1 MNWHFER
8 RRGGLVNGLMC
19 AAALLTAGSLPATVA
34 TAATP
39 VSPPR
44 QEQFERLWLGAAWYP
59 EQWPE
64 ERWAK
69 DLQLMHDAGINVVRI
84 GEFAWSRMEPAEGDY
99 DLQWLGRA
107 VRLAGKYNIR
117 VVVGTPTDTPPA
129 WMSEKYPDILRVTS
143 DGTRIGHGG
152 RRQFSISSPRYRAF
166 CRDIVSRMV
175 TALGHEPNVI
185 GWQIG
190 NEYTEESYDPAAR
203 AAWHAWLKDKYK
215 TLDRLNEV
223 WTTAYWSQTYT
234 GWDQVPFNDR
244 PGNPG
249 LMLDLKRFITRQWI
263 DFQKNQLDVIRA
275 GADPR
280 QFVTTNLGGLGW
292 ADRFD
297 RYAINRDLDLAS
309 WDDYVGEGHL
319 KPYRNGA
326 THDLV
331 RGWKRENFWVM
342 ETQPGFVNWAPVNNA
357 LYPGETRAMAWQA
370 IGHGSDAVLYWQWR
384 DALNGQET
392 MHGSIVGPGGEPLPI
407 YPEIAQIG
415 RDFEKASAAVAG
427 TEPVSPVAIL
437 QDYDSRWAI
446 DFQPHHKDYD
456 QIEVLLD
463 YYRPLKDALGAV
475 DIVEASGPLNR
486 YKLVVAPDL
495 NIISDAM
502 AKHLADYVKQGG
514 HLILGPRSGLKDQFN
529 RLNTERQPGPLA
541 SLLGARV
548 EQFYALDEP
557 VQVGTGSATIWAE
570 WLQPQ
575 ADGVQVLLSYGKA
588 NGWLDGHPAVV
599 ERHVGKGSITYVG
612 ALIDDSLLKPLV
624 DRALRNAGVRQAF
637 AVPDDVELMT
647 REGAGRR
654 IVILINHGRSS
665 RQVGL
670 PGPMD
675 DVLDGGI
682 VSSVNLPSEDVAV
695 LEQREGK

>member
-1 MNWHFER
+1 MNWHFK
-8 RRGGLVNGLMC
+8 RRGLGLISGLLC
-19 AAALLTAGSLPATVA
+19 AAAMLALPSVPA
-34 TAATP
+34 TAATSAAP
-39 VSPPR
+39 QR
-44 QEQFERLWLGAAWYP
+44 QQQFERLWLGAAWYP

-69 DLQLMHDAGINVVRI
+69 DLQLMHNAGINVVRI

-99 DLQWLGRA
+99 HFDWLLRA

-129 WMSEKYPDILRVTS
+129 WMSAKYPDILRVTS
-143 DGTRIGHGG
+143 EGKQIGHGG

-166 CRDIVSRMV
+166 CRDIASRMATV
-175 TALGHEPNVI
+175 LGHEPNVI

-190 NEYTEESYDPAAR
+190 NEYTEESYDAAAR
-203 AAWHAWLKDKYK
+203 AAWTTWLKDKYK

-234 GWDQVPFNDR
+234 AWDQVPFNDR

-249 LMLDLKRFITRQWI
+249 LMLDLKRFITSQWVE
-263 DFQKNQLDVIRA
+263 FQKNQLDVIRS

-342 ETQPGFVNWAPVNNA
+342 ETQPGFVNWAPVNNI

-407 YPEIAQIG
+407 YPEIARIG
-415 RDFEKASAAVAG
+415 RDFAKTSAAVAG
-427 TEPVSPVAIL
+427 TRPVSPVAIL

-475 DIVEASGPLNR
+475 DIVEASGPLDR
-486 YKLVVAPDL
+486 YKLIVAPDL
-495 NIISDAM
+495 NIISAAM

-514 HLILGPRSGLKDQFN
+514 HLILGPRSGLKDEFN
-529 RLNTERQPGPLA
+529 RLNIERQPGPLA
-541 SLLGARV
+541 TLLGARV

-557 VQVGTGSATIWAE
+557 IEVGTGSAAIWGE
-570 WLQPQ
+570 WLQPET
-575 ADGVQVLLSYGKA
+575 AGVRVLLSYGKA

-599 ERHVGKGSITYVG
+599 ERQIGNGSITYVG
-612 ALIDDSLLKPLV
+612 ALIDDGLLKSII
-624 DRALRNAGVRQAF
+624 DEALRNAGVRQAF

-647 REGAGRR
+647 REGGGRR
-654 IVILINHGRSS
+654 IVILINHGRSP
-665 RQVGL
+665 RHVGL
-670 PGPMD
+670 PGAMA
-675 DVLDGGI
+675 DVLDGG
-682 VSSVNLPSEDVAV
+682 VLSSVDLASEGVAV
-695 LEQREGK
+695 LQQRDEE